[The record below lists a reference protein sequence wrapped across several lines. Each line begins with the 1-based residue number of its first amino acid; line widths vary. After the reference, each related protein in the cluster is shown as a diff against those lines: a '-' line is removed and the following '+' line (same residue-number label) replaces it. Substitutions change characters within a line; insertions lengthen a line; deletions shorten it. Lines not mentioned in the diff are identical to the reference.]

1 MNASARRLGR
11 RALLQQTGLM
21 ALTLGVSDLAKGAT
35 ILAVR
40 VWPAKEYT
48 RVTIESDSAL
58 QSQPLLIDNPPR
70 MALDIVGV
78 DLNPALREL
87 VGQIQADDPYISGVR
102 VGQFSPGVVRLVF
115 DLRQMVLPQVFNL
128 TPISNERLNQAHY
141 GNRLVVDLY
150 PTQAVDPLLAF
161 LIERKGVGL
170 AQQGAGEKKPSVPVS
185 TGTTPSPALST
196 PLSAKSTPQTSPEP
210 SKSSALKGGEDVLS
224 AWLAQS
230 NQKSSLLQ
238 SNPSAL
244 KPSTP
249 SAAPLLPEVQ
259 VSKDNAQSAEASA
272 QQLIVIALD
281 PGHGGEDPGA
291 IAKDGVK
298 EKDVV
303 FQIALKLKKAL
314 DQTVIKTKKGEFE
327 VRTFMTRDDDYFVPL
342 HQRVEKAQRVQADL
356 LLSIHA
362 DAFITPNAKG
372 ASVFALSDG
381 GASSAAAQWMAN
393 QENKADL
400 VGGLNIK
407 TKDAVLQR
415 TLLDMSTASQIKD
428 SLKLGGELLSQ
439 IRHVGALHKG
449 QVEQASFAV
458 LKAPDIPSL
467 LLETAFISNPEEEAL
482 LVTEAFQLE
491 LVKAVKT
498 AMVRYFSKYPP
509 PMKTR
514 TL

>member
-1 MNASARRLGR
+1 MSALQRAMGR
-11 RALLQQTGLM
+11 RAILQEAGVWAFLMGL
-21 ALTLGVSDLAKGAT
+21 SDWARGST

-87 VGQIQADDPYISGVR
+87 VGQIKADDPYISGVR

-115 DLRQMVLPQVFNL
+115 DLRQMVLPQIFNL
-128 TPISNERLNQAHY
+128 TPITNERLNQAHY
-141 GNRLVVDLY
+141 GNRLVIDLY
-150 PTQAVDPLLAF
+150 PTQAIDPLLDF

-170 AQQGAGEKKPSVPVS
+170 PQHSNDKLPMASLSAPASGSNSQSTPEVLKPLAAKPSED
-185 TGTTPSPALST
+185 ALSVW
-196 PLSAKSTPQTSPEP
+196 LSQSSPKSALPQT
-210 SKSSALKGGEDVLS
+210 
-224 AWLAQS
+224 
-230 NQKSSLLQ
+230 N
-238 SNPSAL
+238 
-244 KPSTP
+244 
-249 SAAPLLPEVQ
+249 SAAVKPNPVIQLPGTAQ
-259 VSKDNAQSAEASA
+259 IHPPSQNMDNGFGVA

-303 FQIALKLKKAL
+303 FEIALKLKKAL
-314 DQTVIKTKKGEFE
+314 DQTVIKTKRGDFE
-327 VRTFMTRDDDYFVPL
+327 IRTFMTRDDDYFVPL
-342 HQRVEKAQRVQADL
+342 RQRVEKAQRVQADL

-400 VGGLNIK
+400 VGGVNIK
-407 TKDAVLQR
+407 SKDVVLQR

-428 SLKLGGELLSQ
+428 SLKLGVELLGQ
-439 IRHVGALHKG
+439 IRHIGALHKG

-467 LLETAFISNPEEEAL
+467 LLETAFLSNPQEEAL
-482 LVTEAFQLE
+482 LVTESFQLE

-498 AMVRYFSKYPP
+498 AMIKFFSKNPP
-509 PMKTR
+509 SNKNR

>member
-1 MNASARRLGR
+1 
-11 RALLQQTGLM
+11 M
-21 ALTLGVSDLAKGAT
+21 ALTLGVADGVRGGT

-48 RVTIESDSAL
+48 RVTIESDVAL

-87 VGQIQADDPYISGVR
+87 VGQIQANDPYISGVR
-102 VGQFSPGVVRLVF
+102 VGQFAPSVVRLVF

-128 TPISNERLNQAHY
+128 MPIANERLNQAHY
-141 GNRLVVDLY
+141 GNRLVIDLY
-150 PTQAVDPLLAF
+150 PMQAVDPLLAF
-161 LIERKGVGL
+161 LIDKKGVGL
-170 AQQGAGEKKPSVPVS
+170 SQGAQRITPTTSPESIKPSAAQS
-185 TGTTPSPALST
+185 SEDALST
-196 PLSAKSTPQTSPEP
+196 
-210 SKSSALKGGEDVLS
+210 
-224 AWLAQS
+224 WLAQS

-238 SNPSAL
+238 TNPNATRPTQTLPAL
-244 KPSTP
+244 KEP
-249 SAAPLLPEVQ
+249 SAANRTEESP
-259 VSKDNAQSAEASA
+259 NAAA

-303 FQIALKLKKAL
+303 FQIALKLKKEL
-314 DQTVIKTKKGEFE
+314 DQTLIKSKRGEFE
-327 VRTFMTRDDDYFVPL
+327 IRTLMTRDDDYFVPL

-356 LLSIHA
+356 FLSIHA

-400 VGGLNIK
+400 VGGVNIK
-407 TKDAVLQR
+407 SKDAVLQR

-439 IRHVGALHKG
+439 IRTVGALHKG

-482 LVTEAFQLE
+482 LVSEVFQLQ

-498 AMVRYFSKYPP
+498 ALVKYFSKYPP
-509 PMKTR
+509 SAKTR
-514 TL
+514 AL

>member
-1 MNASARRLGR
+1 MSAVGHKLDR
-11 RALLQQTGLM
+11 RALLQQAGLL
-21 ALTLGVSDLAKGAT
+21 ALSLGVSDLAQGAT

-48 RVTIESDSAL
+48 RVTIESDTAL

-115 DLRQMVLPQVFNL
+115 DLRQMVLPQIFNL
-128 TPISNERLNQAHY
+128 TPIANERLNQAHY
-141 GNRLVVDLY
+141 GNRLVIDLY

-170 AQQGAGEKKPSVPVS
+170 AQGPNDKKSLPGVPVGNPSVSSLVSAAPQKSTVPASTESSKPLALKPS
-185 TGTTPSPALST
+185 
-196 PLSAKSTPQTSPEP
+196 
-210 SKSSALKGGEDVLS
+210 EDVLS

-230 NQKSSLLQ
+230 NQKSNQLQAQPIGGKQ
-238 SNPSAL
+238 SNPPQSPEPVDAQATQ
-244 KPSTP
+244 PHSTNTMG
-249 SAAPLLPEVQ
+249 L
-259 VSKDNAQSAEASA
+259 D

-327 VRTFMTRDDDYFVPL
+327 VRTFLTRDDDYFVPL

-400 VGGLNIK
+400 VGGINIK

-428 SLKLGGELLSQ
+428 SLKLGVELLGQ

-482 LVTEAFQLE
+482 LVTEAFQLD

-509 PMKTR
+509 PIKTR
-514 TL
+514 AL

>member
-1 MNASARRLGR
+1 MNAVGRTLGR
-11 RALLQQTGLM
+11 RALVKGAGLF
-21 ALTLGVSDLAKGAT
+21 ALTLGLSELAKGAT

-87 VGQIQADDPYISGVR
+87 VGQIQANDPYISGVR

-141 GNRLVVDLY
+141 GNRLVIDLY

-170 AQQGAGEKKPSVPVS
+170 SQGANDKKSAAPVAVTPPPSS
-185 TGTTPSPALST
+185 TSSAST
-196 PLSAKSTPQTSPEP
+196 SAKASPQAGTENN
-210 SKSSALKGGEDVLS
+210 KSLSGKGGEDVLS

-238 SNPSAL
+238 TNPSAV
-244 KPSTP
+244 KSSNATQTP
-249 SAAPLLPEVQ
+249 SITEVP
-259 VSKDNAQSAEASA
+259 VPIEDSKSSMGGS

-314 DQTVIKTKKGEFE
+314 DQTLIKTKKGEFE

-372 ASVFALSDG
+372 ASVFALSDV

-400 VGGLNIK
+400 VGGINIK

-428 SLKLGGELLSQ
+428 SLKLGVELLGQ
-439 IRHVGALHKG
+439 IRHIGALHKG

-482 LVTEAFQLE
+482 LVTEGFQLE

-498 AMVRYFSKYPP
+498 AMVKYFSKYPP

-514 TL
+514 AL